1 MSWNSI
7 ALIVTN
13 TEWQYTE
20 AFEGDYIRVRH
31 LLGAA
36 TDDLPFGFTGL
47 YAQAFDFANTVEL
60 YAIRKLYP
68 FNAEDILELINPL
81 PTEPR
86 RLAIRGQRKYQ
97 TKINWRVQIEV
108 WTGSTK
114 PDFDEVNNRLTVIE
128 SKVDE
133 ILERLGNGNDNG
145 GGTNDSPPEQQQFIF
160 FR

>member
-7 ALIVTN
+7 SLIVTN

-20 AFEGDYIRVRH
+20 AFEGDYVRIRH
-31 LLGAA
+31 LLGANQ
-36 TDDLPFGFTGL
+36 DDLPYGFTGL
-47 YAQAFDFANTVEL
+47 IAQAFDFANSVEL
-60 YAIRKLYP
+60 YNIRKLYP
-68 FNAEDILELINPL
+68 FNQEDVLEFINPL

-86 RLAIRGQRKYQ
+86 RLAVRGQRKYQ

-114 PDFDEVNNRLTVIE
+114 PDFERVNQRLDVIE
-128 SKVDE
+128 AKIDE
-133 ILERLGNGNDNG
+133 LLNRSGSSG
-145 GGTNDSPPEQQQFIF
+145 GGGDTTSDGSSEQQQFIF